1 MHGSP
6 VPACWV
12 PAGNRLPRHS
22 DAPPWHGKVALRMNA
37 PTVRTRGWWVL
48 LPVFCCLSA
57 CTPPPGR
64 AAIPTPV
71 WFEPTPDPVIEFIQP
86 DWQTLDHAD
95 FPVYDR
101 LETPPRLPDPAGID
115 PKYNWKLIYTLEH
128 WEDPE
133 PNFAGRFAVVVHGCG
148 TNCRLLNFIDL
159 SSGVWR
165 SDLDLSS
172 SCGMSWESGD
182 YPYEFESHVESRLL
196 IVPCIG
202 PEGEGYHY
210 YEFTDDRLELIRYEA
225 WDTTWNRG
233 DFEETQARMLA
244 EEEKKLIHESP

>member
-1 MHGSP
+1 M
-6 VPACWV
+6 
-12 PAGNRLPRHS
+12 
-22 DAPPWHGKVALRMNA
+22 GKVALRMDA
-37 PTVRTRGWWVL
+37 PTVRTGGWCACL
-48 LPVFCCLSA
+48 VFCWSLTA
-57 CTPPPGR
+57 CTPPPER
-64 AAIPTPV
+64 AAIPAPR
-71 WFEPTPDPVIEFIQP
+71 WPQPAPEPTTTLTFTQP

-115 PKYNWKLIYTLEH
+115 ASSEWKLIYTLEH

-148 TNCRLLNFIDL
+148 TNCRVLNFIDL

-172 SCGMSWESGD
+172 SCGMSWESDD
-182 YPYEFESHVESRLL
+182 YPSDVHSHVDSRLL

-244 EEEKKLIHESP
+244 EEEAKK